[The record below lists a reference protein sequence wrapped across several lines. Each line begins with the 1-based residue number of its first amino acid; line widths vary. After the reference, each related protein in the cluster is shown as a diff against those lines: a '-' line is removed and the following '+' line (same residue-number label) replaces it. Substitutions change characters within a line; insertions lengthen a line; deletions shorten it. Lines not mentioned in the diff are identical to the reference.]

1 MVLLNDVKKAHEKI
15 QNRIHVTPIITSSQ
29 LNKHCERE
37 VFLKAEHLQKT
48 GSFKIRGATNAV
60 MQAVAAGASFVTAA
74 SSGNHGQAVAYIAGQ
89 LGVSAVIVVPEDA
102 SRAKIEAI
110 KDYGAE
116 IEYCGLTSDE
126 RIPRA
131 KQRAKERNGVYIPPY
146 DDPAVIAGQGT
157 IALEILEQLP
167 NVDVIVVPVG
177 GGGLMSGIL
186 CAVKN
191 SKPEVHVVGVEP
203 ESANDTYLSL
213 QNRRI
218 TAISGTS
225 TLADG
230 LRTTQ
235 PGDVTFPI
243 LQEHLD
249 ELVLVTEEEIK
260 KAFQFLLERTKQL
273 VEPSGATALAAV
285 MVGKVGK
292 PNEKIAVVL
301 SGGNV
306 DLYQIST
313 LLKNDMF
320 NDELSGKKGSKEV

>member
-1 MVLLNDVKKAHEKI
+1 MVGLNDVKKAHEKI
-15 QNRIHVTPIITSSQ
+15 KSSIHVTPIMTSSQ
-29 LNKHCERE
+29 LNKQCEME

-60 MQAVAAGASFVTAA
+60 MQAVAEGARFITAA
-74 SSGNHGQAVAYIAGQ
+74 SSGNHGQAVAYIASQ
-89 LGVSAVIVVPEDA
+89 LGVPAVIVVPEDA
-102 SRAKIEAI
+102 NRAKLDAI

-116 IEYCGLTSDE
+116 VEYCGLTSAE

-131 KQRAKERNGVYIPPY
+131 KLRAKERNGVYIPPY
-146 DDPAVIAGQGT
+146 DHQAVIAGQGT

-167 NVDVIVVPVG
+167 TIDVIVAPVG
-177 GGGLMSGIL
+177 GGGLISGIL

-191 SKPEVHVVGVEP
+191 LKPEVRVIGVEP

-213 QNRRI
+213 QNGEI
-218 TAISGTS
+218 TAISATS

-235 PGDVTFPI
+235 PGNLTFPI
-243 LQEHLD
+243 IKEHLD
-249 ELVLVTEEEIK
+249 ELVLVTEDEIK
-260 KAFQFLLERTKQL
+260 EAFKFLLERTKQL

-285 MVGKVGK
+285 MSGKAGK
-292 PNEKIAVVL
+292 KNERVAVVL

-306 DLYQIST
+306 DLDQISK
-313 LLKNDMF
+313 LLKT
-320 NDELSGKKGSKEV
+320 